1 MNQKVRSI
9 EVRNKSL
16 PGRGFTLVE
25 LLVVIAIIGIL
36 IALLLP
42 AVQAARE
49 AARRSQCTNNMKQI
63 GLAMHNYHDTYKK
76 FPNGAVLRI
85 TGTSMANVNPYVSA
99 FASILPFIEQESLQ
113 NLWNMNQAWYQQSP
127 GVVSTVVATF
137 VCPSATGDNPIQDPE
152 LGALLSAIGATCGDT
167 FGTTN
172 YLLSKGAHQQW
183 CPNAGALPS
192 TKGMF
197 DMGMTVRFR
206 DAIDGTSNTML
217 AGEGVSGGN
226 WTVTNSGIPRQ
237 VWAIGEPVNTDYGLP
252 SGRTSIYGTTVH
264 PLNQN
269 PITESLIDAGSW
281 TTCTGVAG
289 DRASN
294 FSSEHPGGGNFGFTD
309 GSVHFL
315 SETIDM
321 PTYQALSSRAG
332 GEVVSV
338 P

>member
-1 MNQKVRSI
+1 MNQKVRST
-9 EVRNKSL
+9 VMRGRTL
-16 PGRGFTLVE
+16 RCRGFTLVE

-76 FPNGAVLRI
+76 FPNGAVLNI
-85 TGTSMANVNPYVSA
+85 TGPSMAGVSPYVSA

-113 NLWNMNQAWYQQSP
+113 NLWDMNRSWYKQSP
-127 GVVSTVVATF
+127 TVVSTVVATYA
-137 VCPSATGDNPIQDPE
+137 CPSATGDNPVQDAE
-152 LGALLSAIGATCGDT
+152 LGALLSGIGATCGST

-183 CPNAGALPS
+183 CPNASALPS

-206 DAIDGTSNTML
+206 DARDGTSNTML
-217 AGEGVSGGN
+217 TGEGVSGGN
-226 WTVTNSGIPRQ
+226 WTVTNNGIPWQ
-237 VWAIGEPVNTDYGLP
+237 VWAIGEPVNTAYSLP

-269 PITESLIDAGSW
+269 PISESLIDAASW
-281 TTCTGVAG
+281 TTCSGVAG

-294 FSSEHPGGGNFGFTD
+294 FSSEHPGGGNFGFVD

-321 PTYQALSSRAG
+321 TTYQGLSSRAG
-332 GEVVSV
+332 GEVASI

>member
-9 EVRNKSL
+9 VVKGKSL
-16 PGRGFTLVE
+16 PRRAFTLVE

-76 FPNGAVLRI
+76 FPNGAVLHI
-85 TGTSMANVNPYVSA
+85 TGPTMAGVSPYVSA

-113 NLWNMNQAWYQQSP
+113 NLWNMNRPWYGQNAAT
-127 GVVSTVVATF
+127 VSTVVGTY
-137 VCPSATGDNPIQDPE
+137 VCPSATGDNPVQDPE

-167 FGTTN
+167 LGTTS

-206 DAIDGTSNTML
+206 DATDGTSNTML
-217 AGEGVSGGN
+217 VGEGVSGDN
-226 WTVTNSGIPRQ
+226 WTVTNSGTPMQ
-237 VWAIGEPVNTDYGLP
+237 AWAIGEAVNTAYSLP

-264 PLNQN
+264 PLNQD
-269 PITESLIDAGSW
+269 PISESLIDAASW

-294 FSSEHPGGGNFGFTD
+294 FSSQHPGGGNFAFAD
-309 GSVHFL
+309 GSAHFL

-332 GEVVSV
+332 GEVATI